1 MAFLLL
7 VVHNLFFQSPSF
19 LQVAFPKLSTLF
31 VVELQSGLLICL
43 VDGGFQ
49 LLSLDAFSLAQDFFL
64 VLAQVLP
71 TMKILKDPLLLLC
84 GKLLERFAQKLKPAR
99 AG

>member
-7 VVHNLFFQSPSF
+7 VMHNLFFQSTPF
-19 LQVAFPKLSTLF
+19 LQVALPKQRTLL
-31 VVELQSGLLICL
+31 VVELQSGLLIRL

-49 LLSLDAFSLAQDFFL
+49 LLSLDAFSLAQDFLL

-71 TMKILKDPLLLLC
+71 TMKILKDPFLLLR
-84 GKLLERFAQKLKPAR
+84 GKLLERFAQKLKPAG